1 MWASQIQYNIQKY
14 DIQVSSTHLISC
26 SCLLQI
32 AKDNLFP
39 AFNTKEL
46 VGKPFS
52 FPKNSLV
59 SRYPSLKLPR
69 SPLVIGQG
77 KLLEVVCYWF
87 VHFELHYSVNS
98 KVKFSNSILF

>member
-69 SPLVIGQG
+69 SPL
-77 KLLEVVCYWF
+77 LF
-87 VHFELHYSVNS
+87 LHYISAAV
-98 KVKFSNSILF
+98 VIRRAHLIVTR

>member
-1 MWASQIQYNIQKY
+1 MWASQIQYNTQKY
-14 DIQVSSTHLISC
+14 DIQASSTHFISY

-69 SPLVIGQG
+69 SPLLPMNHI
-77 KLLEVVCYWF
+77 
-87 VHFELHYSVNS
+87 S
-98 KVKFSNSILF
+98 KVKAFSKAEKECPYVE

>member
-69 SPLVIGQG
+69 SPLYQI
-77 KLLEVVCYWF
+77 KYTRYE
-87 VHFELHYSVNS
+87 
-98 KVKFSNSILF
+98 

>member
-69 SPLVIGQG
+69 SPLIIFTEYN
-77 KLLEVVCYWF
+77 LWII
-87 VHFELHYSVNS
+87 FEKMHI
-98 KVKFSNSILF
+98 FI